1 VPIDL
6 EAVQAAEPTS
16 REAAWTERDV
26 LLYHLSVGAGQEV
39 PPRLER
45 VYEAP
50 LRVLPTFAVVAGQG
64 ISAGATSPPRLS
76 APGLDIDL
84 RRILHAGQALEVH
97 RPLPPSG
104 RARISSR
111 VADVWDK
118 GKAAVVVFEQS
129 AVDEDDRPL
138 WTIRMQVWARGEGG
152 FGGDPGPSTSWSAPE
167 RDPDHVLETVTRPD
181 QALLYRL
188 NGDLNPLHVDPEFA
202 AMVGF
207 ERPILHGLATY
218 GIVARDVV
226 EHLLD
231 GDETRVAAYEVRFAG
246 TLTPGETLRTSVW
259 REGDTWSLVATCPER
274 EDAMVLS
281 HAAVRVRVTDRSD
294 EPSTPEG
301 IR

>member
-6 EAVQAAEPTS
+6 EAVEAAEPS
-16 REAAWTERDV
+16 VREAAWTERDV
-26 LLYHLSVGAGQEV
+26 LLYHLSVGAGQDD

-50 LRVLPTFAVVAGQG
+50 LRVLPTFAVVAGRG
-64 ISAGATSPPRLS
+64 ISAGDASPAPSLT

-84 RRILHAGQALEVH
+84 RRILHAGQALELH
-97 RPLPPSG
+97 RPIPASG

-118 GKAAVVVFEQS
+118 GKAAVVVFEQ
-129 AVDEDDRPL
+129 AAADEDGQPL
-138 WTIRMQVWARGEGG
+138 WTMRMQVWARGEGG
-152 FGGDPGPSTSWSAPE
+152 FGGEPGPSTSWSAPE
-167 RDPDHVLETVTRPD
+167 RDPDHVLETAIRPD

-202 AMVGF
+202 AMAGF
-207 ERPILHGLATY
+207 DRPILHGLATY
-218 GIVARDVV
+218 GIVGREVV

-231 GDETRVAAYEVRFAG
+231 GDETRLAAYEVRFAG

-259 REGDTWSLVATCPER
+259 QEGDTWSLVATCPER
-274 EDAMVLS
+274 EDAVVLS
-281 HAAVRVRVTDRSD
+281 HAAVRVRGGTR
-294 EPSTPEG
+294 
-301 IR
+301 